1 MEQKTEVPGIF
12 KVEEGI
18 LINKDSTALLAY
30 KNRKNRERKL
40 LKIEED
46 LESLKGDIKELKDII
61 RGFIR

>member
-1 MEQKTEVPGIF
+1 MEQKTEVPGIY

-18 LINKDSTALLAY
+18 LINKDSASLLAY